1 MQPTAAAAAPA
12 TILAKPGTGTDPA
25 ALVAYYRQR
34 AQIAAANFGGSPRS
48 YGDRAP
54 YILVEPENLLAMLG
68 DGLQQTDR
76 EKLVIANREGQINK
90 ADLSHLTDQLDQLL
104 FATANSHG
112 AQDALH
118 SKLLTLLR
126 QYKPDTGK

>member
-1 MQPTAAAAAPA
+1 MQPTATAAAPA
-12 TILAKPGTGTDPA
+12 TILAKPSTGTDPA

-34 AQIAAANFGGSPRS
+34 AQIAAANFGSSPRC

-54 YILVEPENLLAMLG
+54 YILVEPENLIAMLG

-90 ADLSHLTDQLDQLL
+90 ADLAHLTEQLSQLV
-104 FATANSHG
+104 AHG
-112 AQDALH
+112 ASDTLRLDLAH
-118 SKLLTLLR
+118 LLS
-126 QYKPDTGK
+126 QYK